1 MTPSAE
7 TYFTHSQEESV
18 AVVDSTGSQAN
29 GIPVNHGLSL
39 FFPMYN
45 EEGSID
51 QAVAS
56 ALVVLARVSDR
67 YEVIVVDDGS
77 RDRTGAIA
85 DRLAAA
91 NPRVRVVHH
100 SLNRGYG
107 AALRSGFQTAS
118 HSLVILA
125 DGDNQFDLGELPI
138 LLRALEGF
146 DVVSGYRIARRDPAI
161 RRLYAFLY
169 NGLARVLFDIPV
181 RDVNCGFKIYRD
193 DLLQRLLPRL
203 RSTGALINVEM
214 LARARKLGAT
224 VGEVGVHHYRRETG
238 HPTGGNPAV
247 ILRAFR
253 ELLGLWRELR

>member
-1 MTPSAE
+1 MNDA
-7 TYFTHSQEESV
+7 
-18 AVVDSTGSQAN
+18 
-29 GIPVNHGLSL
+29 LSL

-56 ALVVLARVSDR
+56 ALAVLAAVSDR

-77 RDRTGAIA
+77 RDRTGTIA

-91 NPRVRVVHH
+91 NPFVRAIHH

-107 AALRSGFQTAS
+107 AALRSGFQAAS

-138 LLRALEGF
+138 LIRALEGF

-169 NGLARVLFDIPV
+169 NRLARLLFDIPI
-181 RDVNCGFKIYRD
+181 RDVNCGFKIYRR
-193 DLLQRLLPRL
+193 DLLERLLPQL

-224 VGEVGVHHYRRETG
+224 VTEVGVHHYRRETG
-238 HPTGGNPAV
+238 RPTGGNPAV